1 MDIEL
6 IDGQIAQVFIT
17 LDTELDDF
25 KVYGGTTKAQFEIT
39 RTENGEYLVSV
50 PAQASQACSLPRYDI
65 FAQRISTG
73 QEWCILSGKI
83 NTKRR
88 CSTGS
93 GLSPVQYHVTVP
105 VVEGSVEE
113 TGNTMVVGIKG
124 DPFTYED
131 FTEEQLAALK
141 GEKGDKGDKGSDASV
156 TEANIKKVMP
166 IAWKKGY
173 ATAMPT
179 ISSSGYDSHVIGF
192 GSKAEGM
199 FCQVIGDRST
209 ATANRGLVIGSD
221 GIAGLSS
228 IAIGNGLDGTKAT
241 GNNCIAIG
249 SRAEASGKYSI
260 AIGTDAEVTADRS
273 TAIGMSSTAK
283 DPGVTVIAAWGNLD
297 AWAETYY
304 KQTCL
309 YLMSEGSTLANTYE
323 DGKACLGYVTKNGS
337 GNVLAAGTRKLSEL
351 LTNNTTFAPASLD
364 PEAEPPKVFLPTGA
378 TDPIELPEMEET
390 S

>member
-39 RTENGEYLVSV
+39 RTENGGYLVSV
-50 PAQASQACSLPRYDI
+50 PAQTSQMCSLPRYDI

-141 GEKGDKGDKGSDASV
+141 GEKGERGEKGLKGDKGDTGVQGEKGEKGDPGDTANIDEHTADTVAHVTAEERAAWNDIASV
-156 TEANIKKVMP
+156 IGGENESVRLESTTYKNVAKPPLVLNAEVKTTLYLC
-166 IAWKKGY
+166 GQD
-173 ATAMPT
+173 TAM
-179 ISSSGYDSHVIGF
+179 
-192 GSKAEGM
+192 
-199 FCQVIGDRST
+199 
-209 ATANRGLVIGSD
+209 AND
-221 GIAGLSS
+221 FA
-228 IAIGNGLDGTKAT
+228 
-241 GNNCIAIG
+241 
-249 SRAEASGKYSI
+249 
-260 AIGTDAEVTADRS
+260 
-273 TAIGMSSTAK
+273 
-283 DPGVTVIAAWGNLD
+283 
-297 AWAETYY
+297 
-304 KQTCL
+304 
-309 YLMSEGSTLANTYE
+309 
-323 DGKACLGYVTKNGS
+323 DGKACLYYEISVGGEITKRGFKLLEDLLDGFYS
-337 GNVLAAGTRKLSEL
+337 GWEG
-351 LTNNTTFAPASLD
+351 D
-364 PEAEPPKVFLPTGA
+364 Y
-378 TDPIELPEMEET
+378 
-390 S
+390 